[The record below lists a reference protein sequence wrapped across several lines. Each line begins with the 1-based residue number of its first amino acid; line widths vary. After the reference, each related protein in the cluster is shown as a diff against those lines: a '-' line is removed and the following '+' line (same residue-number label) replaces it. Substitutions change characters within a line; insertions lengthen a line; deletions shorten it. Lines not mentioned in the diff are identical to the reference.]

1 MCTKKITFILFYFF
15 KKRIV
20 EFVTFLPS
28 GNEREP
34 TAKKN
39 KKFFKKKA
47 AAAAAAAAAASR
59 AICYPLIYA
68 RGLNLLHNSS
78 SSFLPFP
85 T

>member
-47 AAAAAAAAAASR
+47 AAAAASR

>member
-1 MCTKKITFILFYFF
+1 MCTKKITFILCYFF

-47 AAAAAAAAAASR
+47 AAAAASR